1 MKKDVLR
8 ISIVI
13 SCLLHLVLT
22 AVVWIQPSLFIMEAP
37 IPQPTQVDIVDADEI
52 LKQLEEAQK
61 NGQIVT
67 QSEQAVNNE
76 IDKNAKFLS
85 KNNQKIEKQTQAELN
100 GAFRN
105 ATGQSGPEKQE
116 QQAGESDQATQQPT
130 LQKNNKKLADQA
142 APMPSPNEEKLADA
156 KEQATE
162 EDANDSLRAGE
173 NLGDV
178 WTDPDGLQAPLTL
191 DRLKPDFKP
200 RPLPMGRQAS
210 GGGDGPSATDD
221 HLDNVKKGM
230 QTLLS
235 TREFVYYSYYNRIKE
250 KLRQYWEPKIKEKM
264 ARILRQGRTI
274 ASDDRI
280 TKVVIIL
287 DKSGTLVRVQVVG
300 ASGLVDLDEAAVEAF
315 RAAAPFPNPPKGI
328 VEKDGLIRIRWDF
341 VLEARESVLRS
352 ESIYASL

>member
-8 ISIVI
+8 ISIII

-22 AVVWIQPSLFIMEAP
+22 AMVWIQPSFLIMEMP
-37 IPQPTQVDIVDADEI
+37 VPQQTQIDIVDAEDI

-67 QSEQAVNNE
+67 QSEDAVNNE
-76 IDKNAKFLS
+76 LDKKAKFLS
-85 KNNQKIEKQTQAELN
+85 KNNQRIEKETQAELN

-105 ATGQSGPEKQE
+105 ANGQSGPEKQR

-130 LQKNNKKLADQA
+130 LQKNKEKLADQA
-142 APMPSPNEEKLADA
+142 APAPSPNEESLAKAQDNPPEE
-156 KEQATE
+156 KATYT
-162 EDANDSLRAGE
+162 AQAGE
-173 NLGDV
+173 DLGDV
-178 WTDPDGLQAPLTL
+178 LTDANGVVAPLTL
-191 DRLKPDFKP
+191 QSLKPNFKP

-264 ARILRQGRTI
+264 ERILRQGRTI

-287 DKSGTLVRVQVVG
+287 DKSGTLVRVQIIG

-341 VLEARESVLRS
+341 VLEARETVLQS
-352 ESIYASL
+352 ETVYASL